1 MASRRTRRRGGGR
14 GLQAGSAHVA
24 AATRT
29 ARVGETIRRIV
40 ASELELIEDDRLDL
54 VSITSVEVDR
64 ALHRAVVWFT
74 TLEDDS
80 EEAAAEAFEE
90 FSGVLRAAVGSQAR
104 LRHTPRLEF
113 RPDAVVRS
121 AERIEEL
128 LRDGRGSAPGTGG
141 GQDGGG
147 CGGQHG
153 GGRCRGGSGNG
164 H

>member
-1 MASRRTRRRGGGR
+1 M
-14 GLQAGSAHVA
+14 
-24 AATRT
+24 
-29 ARVGETIRRIV
+29 

-74 TLEDDS
+74 TLEGDS
-80 EEAAAEAFEE
+80 EGAAAEAFEE

-113 RPDAVVRS
+113 RPDALVRS
-121 AERIEEL
+121 AERIEEI
-128 LRDGRGSAPGTGG
+128 LRDGRGSAPGA
-141 GQDGGG
+141 GGG
-147 CGGQHG
+147 CGGQDG